1 MSAKAKLITDSDS
14 DSDSDTP
21 ASFHSANET
30 PPADESGSAGG
41 FKINA
46 EYARRFEHNKKRE
59 ELHRLEEKYGK
70 DGAATADDDSEDDT
84 DSEDEDDNAML
95 ATLELDREINAT
107 LTAIRKKDPRVYDGK
122 TTFYTPIPEEPLSGD
137 EQGTTTAAAAAAKP
151 EKPITLKDYHLRNL
165 LSGTTP
171 GADSDTPKPKTFVQE
186 QADLKHSV
194 VQSMH
199 AAAAADSDSDD
210 DDDDDDAFLTRK
222 PQPEEPD
229 ADAPPPLPDLALAD
243 KNPDEFLN
251 QFLSSRAW
259 AASAPTPALL
269 DDDSEDD
276 ETAEAFEKAYNFRFE
291 NPDVESRGTLV
302 SYSRDAVSTNTVR
315 REDKSARK
323 TARER
328 KREKRE
334 AEAAERAREMGR
346 LRKLKME
353 ELLEKVKVLQEAAGI
368 EGAGEEDAEALERVL
383 EGEWTEER
391 VDEYIASRFGEE
403 YYESGKADKPVFED
417 DIDIDDIVPGFEKE
431 EGMGLDDDDDDEEKE
446 EEEDAEDEGGV
457 ALNADD
463 DDAEEEAPSK
473 KRKSKKEAKND
484 ERKKKQKTKELK
496 RKLEKYVDD
505 NYDFEAQ
512 LPPPTTGSK
521 TRGFR
526 YRETTPE
533 TYGLTSLDIL
543 TATDQDLNTYVGL
556 KKLATFR
563 EPEKK
568 KKDKKRYGKK
578 KRLREWRKEVFGDEK
593 GIQIPEGW
601 KPEGVQEGRGKKGK
615 KEAGE
620 VDVVEGR
627 EGGRKRRK
635 HKA

>member
-30 PPADESGSAGG
+30 PPADENENAGG
-41 FKINA
+41 FKINT

-59 ELHRLEEKYGK
+59 ELQRLEEKYGK
-70 DGAATADDDSEDDT
+70 DDAVAADDSEEDT
-84 DSEDEDDNAML
+84 DSEDEDDNAVL

-137 EQGTTTAAAAAAKP
+137 GDGDDDAAAKP

-171 GADSDTPKPKTFVQE
+171 GADETPKPKTFVQE
-186 QADLKHSV
+186 QAELKSSV

-199 AAAAADSDSDD
+199 AAAAAEDSDD
-210 DDDDDDAFLTRK
+210 GEDAFLTRK
-222 PQPEEPD
+222 SKPEEP

-259 AASAPTPALL
+259 AASNVLTPALL
-269 DDDSEDD
+269 DDDSEDE

-291 NPDVESRGTLV
+291 NPDVESRGTLI
-302 SYSRDAVSTNTVR
+302 SYSRDTVSTNTVR
-315 REDKSARK
+315 REEKSARK
-323 TARER
+323 IAREH

-334 AEAAERAREMGR
+334 AEAAEREREMGR

-353 ELLEKVKVLQEAAGI
+353 ELLEKVRVLQEAAGI
-368 EGAGEEDAEALERVL
+368 EGAGEEDAEALEKVL

-391 VDEYIASRFGEE
+391 VDEYIASKFGEE

-417 DIDIDDIVPGFEKE
+417 DIDIDDIVPDFEKE
-431 EGMGLDDDDDDEEKE
+431 EGMGLDDDDED
-446 EEEDAEDEGGV
+446 EDAEDEGGV
-457 ALNADD
+457 ALNADA
-463 DDAEEEAPSK
+463 DADADVEEEEAPSK

-484 ERKKKQKTKELK
+484 ERKKRQKTKELK

-578 KRLREWRKEVFGDEK
+578 KRL
-593 GIQIPEGW
+593 
-601 KPEGVQEGRGKKGK
+601 
-615 KEAGE
+615 
-620 VDVVEGR
+620 
-627 EGGRKRRK
+627 
-635 HKA
+635 

>member
-1 MSAKAKLITDSDS
+1 MSAKPRLIDDSDS
-14 DSDSDTP
+14 DSDSDAP

-30 PPADESGSAGG
+30 PPPPEEGA

-46 EYARRFEHNKKRE
+46 EYARRFEHNKRRE
-59 ELHRLEEKYGK
+59 ELHRLEEKY
-70 DGAATADDDSEDDT
+70 ANEPEQDSDTDT
-84 DSEDEDDNAML
+84 DSEDEDDNAAL

-107 LTAIRKKDPRVYDGK
+107 LAAIRKKDPRVYDGK
-122 TTFYTPIPEEPLSGD
+122 TTFYAPIAEEPLSDGD
-137 EQGTTTAAAAAAKP
+137 PSAVKSER
-151 EKPITLKDYHLRNL
+151 PITLKDYHLRNL

-171 GADSDTPKPKTFVQE
+171 AADDSPPKPKTFVQE
-186 QADLKHSV
+186 QADLKSSV
-194 VQSMH
+194 VRSMH
-199 AAAAADSDSDD
+199 AAAAAATENS
-210 DDDDDDAFLTRK
+210 DDDDAFLTRK
-222 PQPEEPD
+222 SQPKAP
-229 ADAPPPLPDLALAD
+229 ADAPPPLPDLSLAD

-259 AASAPTPALL
+259 AAGTAARTPALL
-269 DDDSEDD
+269 DDDSSDD

-323 TARER
+323 VAREH
-328 KREKRE
+328 KRQKRE

-346 LRKLKME
+346 LRKLKMD
-353 ELLEKVKVLQEAAGI
+353 ELLEKVRVLQEAAGI
-368 EGAGEEDAEALERVL
+368 DAAGGEAEGEEAEALESLL

-391 VDEYIASRFGEE
+391 VDEYIAAKFGDE
-403 YYESGKADKPVFED
+403 YYQAGKADKPVFED

-431 EGMGLDDDDDDEEKE
+431 EALEPDSDDDDDDDDDED
-446 EEEDAEDEGGV
+446 EDQDKGGV
-457 ALNADD
+457 ALPNAAG
-463 DDAEEEAPSK
+463 DDAEEAAAAAPPR
-473 KRKSKKEAKND
+473 KRKSKKEAKNE
-484 ERKKKQKTKELK
+484 ERNKKQKTKELK

-512 LPPPTTGSK
+512 LPAGGGSR
-521 TRGFR
+521 RGFR

-543 TATDQDLNTYVGL
+543 AATDQDLNTYVGL
-556 KKLATFR
+556 KRLAAFR

-568 KKDKKRYGKK
+568 RRDRKRYGKK

-593 GIQIPEGW
+593 GVRMPEGGAQ
-601 KPEGVQEGRGKKGK
+601 EEGRGRGRGRGEGEG
-615 KEAGE
+615 KEAG
-620 VDVVEGR
+620 VVHVVEGA
-627 EGGRKRRK
+627 EGGARKRRK

>member
-1 MSAKAKLITDSDS
+1 M
-14 DSDSDTP
+14 
-21 ASFHSANET
+21 
-30 PPADESGSAGG
+30 
-41 FKINA
+41 
-46 EYARRFEHNKKRE
+46 
-59 ELHRLEEKYGK
+59 EEKYGK
-70 DGAATADDDSEDDT
+70 DGAAAANDDSEDDT
-84 DSEDEDDNAML
+84 DSEDEDDNAVL
-95 ATLELDREINAT
+95 DTLELDREINAT

-122 TTFYTPIPEEPLSGD
+122 TTFYTPILEEPLSGD
-137 EQGTTTAAAAAAKP
+137 DDDDDAAAAAKP

-171 GADSDTPKPKTFVQE
+171 GADDTPKPKTFVQE
-186 QADLKHSV
+186 QADLKSSV
-194 VQSMH
+194 VRSMH
-199 AAAAADSDSDD
+199 AAAAAEDSDD
-210 DDDDDDAFLTRK
+210 NDDDDDAFLTRK
-222 PQPEEPD
+222 SQPKEP

-259 AASAPTPALL
+259 AASNVQTPALL
-269 DDDSEDD
+269 DDDSED
-276 ETAEAFEKAYNFRFE
+276 EQTAEAFEKAYNFRFE

-315 REDKSARK
+315 REEKSARK
-323 TARER
+323 IARER

-334 AEAAERAREMGR
+334 AEAAEREREMGR
-346 LRKLKME
+346 LRKLKMD

-368 EGAGEEDAEALERVL
+368 EGAGEEDAEALEKVL

-391 VDEYIASRFGEE
+391 VDEYIASKFGEE

-417 DIDIDDIVPGFEKE
+417 DIDIDDIVLDFEKE
-431 EGMGLDDDDDDEEKE
+431 EGMELDNDDED
-446 EEEDAEDEGGV
+446 EDAEDEGGV
-457 ALNADD
+457 ALNAGAD
-463 DDAEEEAPSK
+463 DDAEEQEQEAPSK

-496 RKLEKYVDD
+496 RKLEQYVDD
-505 NYDFEAQ
+505 KYDFEAQ

-533 TYGLTSLDIL
+533 TYGLTSLEIL

-556 KKLATFR
+556 KRLATFR

-593 GIQIPEGW
+593 GIQLPEGW
-601 KPEGVQEGRGKKGK
+601 KPEGPQEGKGKKGK
-615 KEAGE
+615 KEGGE

-635 HKA
+635 HNA